1 MTEKVCTCCKELKP
15 VSEFSPRVLPVS
27 KKLSYYSRCRK
38 CNNLNDKRRKG
49 VIEKRRELKKQGL
62 RYCSKCDSIKPINKY
77 PCYCKECNNKI
88 SQEYRKTEKGKLKRF
103 IQNFKDYNGFINED
117 VVEIIKLKKELK
129 KYLIIK
135 FDNLEFFDKVQ
146 FAKYLFEKYNIPKF
160 RTISRIKRY
169 NCSPQECL
177 LTEKEFRESRKNIIY
192 KYKTIDEK
200 GNILLFESK
209 LQIRKQLKIPYNM
222 LEKCIKENI
231 KTYNYFKT
239 KANPIYKIEKL

>member
-1 MTEKVCTCCKELKP
+1 
-15 VSEFSPRVLPVS
+15 
-27 KKLSYYSRCRK
+27 
-38 CNNLNDKRRKG
+38 
-49 VIEKRRELKKQGL
+49 
-62 RYCSKCDSIKPINKY
+62 
-77 PCYCKECNNKI
+77 
-88 SQEYRKTEKGKLKRF
+88 
-103 IQNFKDYNGFINED
+103 
-117 VVEIIKLKKELK
+117 
-129 KYLIIK
+129 
-135 FDNLEFFDKVQ
+135 
-146 FAKYLFEKYNIPKF
+146 
-160 RTISRIKRY
+160 
-169 NCSPQECL
+169 L